1 MKVLAAWMLGPG
13 ISLLAAQGALAAD
26 LAPNDVMVPKFLLDE
41 PATTPATASRFTGY
55 VEGGFEAG
63 SSRDTDLDSHSWRLR
78 GSMNASSDTGLNLQA
93 DADYAH
99 SYLQEF
105 GWNDN
110 IGGTLHVYYRP
121 DSNYAVGVFG
131 QTGRFES
138 RFLPD
143 TTARDYLGGLE
154 AAWLGTDMTIY
165 GQAGLG
171 TTDIGGFDYDHYA
184 GRAGMRYFFTDN
196 IRADAEVAFDRY
208 QDDVET
214 ADVWKISAIGN
225 YRPDGTPVSFY
236 AGYRFEHAKLSVD
249 GFGSDSDVA
258 NNFLVGMR
266 YHFGSSSLKDEE
278 GNGPIWRGSSF

>member
-154 AAWLGTDMTIY
+154 AAWLGTDMTI
-165 GQAGLG
+165 
-171 TTDIGGFDYDHYA
+171 
-184 GRAGMRYFFTDN
+184 
-196 IRADAEVAFDRY
+196 
-208 QDDVET
+208 
-214 ADVWKISAIGN
+214 
-225 YRPDGTPVSFY
+225 
-236 AGYRFEHAKLSVD
+236 
-249 GFGSDSDVA
+249 
-258 NNFLVGMR
+258 
-266 YHFGSSSLKDEE
+266 
-278 GNGPIWRGSSF
+278 

>member
-1 MKVLAAWMLGPG
+1 MRVWAVWVVFPG
-13 ISLLAAQGALAAD
+13 ISLLVAQGALAAD
-26 LAPNDVMVPKFLLDE
+26 VAPGDLMVPKFLLDE

-55 VEGGFEAG
+55 VEGGFETG
-63 SSRDTDLDSHSWRLR
+63 RSRDTELDSRSWRLR

-99 SYLQEF
+99 SYLQDF

-121 DSNYAVGVFG
+121 DSNYAVGIFG

-154 AAWLGTDMTIY
+154 AAWLGADMTIY

-196 IRADAEVAFDRY
+196 IRADVEAAFDRY
-208 QDDVET
+208 EDDVER

-249 GFGSDSDVA
+249 GFGSDSDIS